1 MISGVICNSKVGE
14 AVKLRQAGD
23 YEIISFRVATYE
35 GKDKQGN
42 YLSSYHTV
50 DKWQPLDWHKEAIQP
65 GSFVEVQGRIRYDQ
79 YTDQTGNK
87 VTRTIIVAD
96 RIDFPRL
103 PAAEVA
109 PQPVATSQPAP
120 APAQPTAQPQ
130 QTLQQPTG
138 PAADPFNTGL
148 PF

>member
-1 MISGVICNSKVGE
+1 MNYVMISGVICNSKVGE
-14 AVKLRQAGD
+14 AVKLRQAGE

-42 YLSSYHTV
+42 YLSSYHAV
-50 DKWQPLDWHKEAIQP
+50 DKWQPADWQREAIHP
-65 GSFVEVQGRIRYDQ
+65 GVFVEIQGRIRYDQ

-109 PQPVATSQPAP
+109 QQPVATSQPAP
-120 APAQPTAQPQ
+120 APAQPQAV
-130 QTLQQPTG
+130 QQPTA